1 MEISIDSSLKVT
13 NKGRPLI
20 FKTPVI
26 NIPFGLETHYNN
38 LIVKLELPK
47 NKIFSNMILSL
58 EQKFCELLN
67 IEEITSQLRP
77 SKSMNFGDLLT
88 TKIIKYKDK
97 TYIDIDRNDKM
108 DTLSSLKKGDKGIAT
123 IEIDKLWKYNEKYTY
138 KIKLKSLAL
147 L

>member
-1 MEISIDSSLKVT
+1 MEISIDRTLKVY
-13 NKGRPLI
+13 NKGKPLI
-20 FKTPVI
+20 FKTPII
-26 NIPFGLETHYNN
+26 NIPFGLEKNYNN

-58 EQKFCELLN
+58 EHKFCELLN

-77 SKSMNFGDLLT
+77 SKNMNFGDLLT

-97 TYIDIDRNDKM
+97 TDIDIDRNEKM
-108 DTLSSLKKGDKGIAT
+108 DTLSSLKKGDKGVAT

>member
-1 MEISIDSSLKVT
+1 M
-13 NKGRPLI
+13 
-20 FKTPVI
+20 
-26 NIPFGLETHYNN
+26 
-38 LIVKLELPK
+38 
-47 NKIFSNMILSL
+47 
-58 EQKFCELLN
+58 
-67 IEEITSQLRP
+67 RP
-77 SKSMNFGDLLT
+77 SKNMNFGDLLT

-97 TYIDIDRNDKM
+97 TDIDIDRNDKM